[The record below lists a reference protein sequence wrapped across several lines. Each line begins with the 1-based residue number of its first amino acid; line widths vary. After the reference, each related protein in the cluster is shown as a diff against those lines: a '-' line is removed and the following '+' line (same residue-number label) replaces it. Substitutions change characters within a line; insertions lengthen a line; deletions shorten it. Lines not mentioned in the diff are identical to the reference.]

1 MKLMIAS
8 DLHGSVACT
17 ERLLRR
23 MDEENPKKLVL
34 LGDLLYHGSRNV
46 LPMRYD
52 TARVAE
58 LLNARR
64 SSLFC
69 VRGNCDSEV
78 DQMMLEIPILA
89 DYALLSEG
97 TRLLFA
103 THGHHFNPDTL
114 PPLQRGSVLLY
125 GHTHVPSWEVQDG
138 IYCINPGSVS
148 MPKGGSDRSY
158 LVLDEEQFLWKRLE
172 DGAVFRTWMLPGD
185 REDR

>member
-17 ERLLRR
+17 ERLLKR

-34 LGDLLYHGSRNV
+34 LGDLLYHGPRNI

-69 VRGNCDSEV
+69 VRGNCDTVRHARASV
-78 DQMMLEIPILA
+78 RA
-89 DYALLSEG
+89 AAFAGGYSVARAYARPG
-97 TRLLFA
+97 TYRF
-103 THGHHFNPDTL
+103 
-114 PPLQRGSVLLY
+114 RG
-125 GHTHVPSWEVQDG
+125 
-138 IYCINPGSVS
+138 
-148 MPKGGSDRSY
+148 
-158 LVLDEEQFLWKRLE
+158 
-172 DGAVFRTWMLPGD
+172 
-185 REDR
+185 

>member
-17 ERLLRR
+17 ERLLKR

-34 LGDLLYHGSRNV
+34 LGDLLYHGPRNV

-69 VRGNCDSEV
+69 VRGNCDTEV
-78 DQMMLEIPILA
+78 DQAVLQFPILS
-89 DYALLSEG
+89 DSGLLFVDG
-97 TRLLFA
+97 LTLFA
-103 THGHHFNPDTL
+103 THGHL
-114 PPLQRGSVLLY
+114 YAPPFSPGDILLH
-125 GHTHVPSWEVQDG
+125 GHTHVPEHTSFGDNLVL
-138 IYCINPGSVS
+138 NPGSTTL
-148 MPKGGSDRSY
+148 PRGGSKNSY
-158 LVLDEEQFLWKRLE
+158 MTYEDGLFLWKTLDGDVFDRLE
-172 DGAVFRTWMLPGD
+172 L
-185 REDR
+185 

>member
-17 ERLLRR
+17 ERLLKR

-34 LGDLLYHGSRNV
+34 LGDLLYHGPRNI

-69 VRGNCDSEV
+69 VRGNCDTEV
-78 DQMMLEIPILA
+78 DQAVLQFPILS
-89 DYALLSEG
+89 DSGLLFVDG
-97 TRLLFA
+97 LTLFA
-103 THGHHFNPDTL
+103 THGHL
-114 PPLQRGSVLLY
+114 YAPPLSPGDILLH
-125 GHTHVPSWEVQDG
+125 GHTHVPEHTVFGDNPVL
-138 IYCINPGSVS
+138 NPGSTTL
-148 MPKGGSDRSY
+148 PRGGSKNSY
-158 LVLDEEQFLWKRLE
+158 MTYEDGLFLWKTLDGDVFDRLE
-172 DGAVFRTWMLPGD
+172 L
-185 REDR
+185 